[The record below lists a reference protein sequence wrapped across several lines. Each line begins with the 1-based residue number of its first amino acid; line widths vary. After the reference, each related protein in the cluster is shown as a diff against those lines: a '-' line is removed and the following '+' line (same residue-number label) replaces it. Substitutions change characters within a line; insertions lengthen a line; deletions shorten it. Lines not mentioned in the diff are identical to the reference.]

1 MLYATAVERLSSVG
15 RKLRERQVRLRE
27 FGDYTVL
34 QRWLLAVRGVD
45 ITHTPLR
52 MAEPALAK

>member
-1 MLYATAVERLSSVG
+1 MAVDRLSRVG
-15 RKLRERQVRLRE
+15 RKLRERQLRLRE

-45 ITHTPLR
+45 ITQAPLR